1 MHADVFPRYQ
11 GSLVVVLDNGLE
23 LPIPN
28 ELLVVPEKIIDS
40 SGEVRTNTTF
50 AEVLIQPQLSDNAGD
65 TPLIGKHF
73 FSSTYLFVDHDA
85 ATFTVWQA
93 NGTADTR
100 LVSVGGTC
108 SNLQVQESAGDKPDQ
123 STPQAS
129 APPRPTL
136 GTDVEDSSLATR
148 TIVGIAIGA
157 VGVLAVVVGLA
168 VLCLVRKKKRRA
180 HDREGLIS
188 SGTAW
193 GDQKNGS
200 DAGSNER
207 SHSETCHIPMMELAA
222 TRDVGELDP
231 NGSKSS
237 YSANKPRDA
246 SSRVYELA
254 AKTP

>member
-1 MHADVFPRYQ
+1 M
-11 GSLVVVLDNGLE
+11 VLDDGLE

-28 ELLVVPEKIIDS
+28 ELLVVPEKIVDS
-40 SGEVRTNTTF
+40 SGEVQRNTTF
-50 AEVLIQPQLSDNAGD
+50 AEVLIQPQASDNAGD

-93 NGTADTR
+93 NVTADTR
-100 LVSVGGTC
+100 LTSVGGTC
-108 SNLQVQESAGDKPDQ
+108 SNLQVQKPADDNPGQ
-123 STPQAS
+123 STPEAS
-129 APPRPTL
+129 APAQPSP
-136 GTDVEDSSLATR
+136 GIDVEDSNLPTG
-148 TIVGIAIGA
+148 TIVSIAIGA
-157 VGVLAVVVGLA
+157 AGALAVIVGLA
-168 VLCLVRKKKRRA
+168 VLCLVRRKKKSA
-180 HDREGLIS
+180 HDGEGLIS

-200 DAGSNER
+200 DAGSNEG
-207 SHSETCHIPMMELAA
+207 SHSGTYHIPMTELAA

-231 NGSKSS
+231 NGSKSW
-237 YSANKPRDA
+237 YAGKKPRDA